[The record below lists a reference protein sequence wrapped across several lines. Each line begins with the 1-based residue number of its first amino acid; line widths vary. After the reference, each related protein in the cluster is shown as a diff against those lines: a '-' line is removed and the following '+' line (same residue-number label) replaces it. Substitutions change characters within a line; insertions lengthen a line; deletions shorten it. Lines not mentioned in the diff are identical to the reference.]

1 MKQQSAPEQGHS
13 FLTVEEW
20 AEKRRVSRGSAYNA
34 VKNNE
39 VDGVVRI
46 GKLIRIR
53 NDESTA

>member
-1 MKQQSAPEQGHS
+1 MKRQSAQEPKPD

-20 AEKRRVSRGSAYNA
+20 ADKMRVSRGAGYNA
-34 VKNNE
+34 VKNGE

-53 NDESTA
+53 NKENDE